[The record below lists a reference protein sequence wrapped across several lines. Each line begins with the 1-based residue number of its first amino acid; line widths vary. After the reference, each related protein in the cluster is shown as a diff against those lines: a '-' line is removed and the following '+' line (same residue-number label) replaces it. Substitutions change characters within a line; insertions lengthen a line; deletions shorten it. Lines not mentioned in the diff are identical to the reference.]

1 MIAVKEIEEIKERIK
16 NEIITEIKKKDGK
29 NVDAYIRNKINEE
42 MGKLKDRKEKEIEE
56 KIKELM
62 KKNEDAYISLS
73 MLNDKINVIT
83 DYINDKYNN

>member
-42 MGKLKDRKEKEIEE
+42 MGTCL
-56 KIKELM
+56 
-62 KKNEDAYISLS
+62 
-73 MLNDKINVIT
+73 
-83 DYINDKYNN
+83 